1 MRLTTLRRAASL
13 AIACLLASA
22 AFVYAD
28 TIPADGDMV
37 LDGNQGFVSLGEF
50 APGATVTTSASFA
63 LTCASLNH
71 AMPGQTIRLELSG
84 LTVPTGG
91 SATATSTTIGPV
103 PADWTAVGEG
113 CPYPAPRLVSNA
125 LSNITLKMPSKPGVG
140 YIYTLMFGRIGGTGL
155 SGITAVSFEVDVV
168 ANTPPVLSVPSAL
181 TAEATGP
188 TGATVTYAATA
199 VDAEDNPDPTPT
211 CTPASGAVFPLGTTT
226 VACSV
231 TDAGGIKVNGSF
243 TITVSDTKA
252 PVLALPGNMTAEAT
266 SAAGASV
273 TFATSASDVVDG
285 SVAVSCDHGSG
296 ATFALGVTT
305 VHCSAA
311 DAAGNST
318 SGTFTVTV
326 VDTTAPT
333 LVLPADQSAEATS
346 AAGASVSFV
355 TSASDTVDGSVSVA
369 CDHAS
374 GDTFALGA
382 TTVSCSAADA
392 AGNAASGTF
401 NVTVGDTTA
410 PTLVLPD
417 DQTAEATSAAG
428 ASVSFATSASDT
440 NDGSVSVA
448 CDHASGDTFALGATT
463 VSCSAADAAGNTASG
478 TFNVT
483 VGDTTDPTLVGMP
496 GNISVMTSNPAGRA
510 VSYTPP
516 TATDTADPHPGV
528 ACSRASGSMFKV
540 GSTDVTCTATDARG
554 NSRSAGFTVT
564 VGYNAPPADVAWSA
578 RWGEPVAGSPAMLST
593 NTSRNIPIKVRMFA
607 DGVERSTGSA
617 SLRIMTCGGDTAL
630 VVPLDWGSGRWNGH
644 LDTSLVGPGCFIA
657 WATLN
662 GNDAGSF
669 ALDVRGPDPA
679 KNPAGSPAAATAPVD
694 SKTDKVKP
702 NKK

>member
-28 TIPADGDMV
+28 TIPADGDLVMT
-37 LDGNQGFVSLGEF
+37 GNQGFVSLGEF
-50 APGATVTTSASFA
+50 APGETVTTSASFA

-71 AMPGQTIRLELSG
+71 AMPGQTITIEPSG
-84 LTVPTGG
+84 YTVPTGG

-103 PADWTAVGEG
+103 PADWTAAGEG
-113 CPYPAPRLVSNA
+113 CPFPAPRLVSNGV
-125 LSNITLKMPSKPGVG
+125 SNITLKMPAKPALG
-140 YIYTLMFGRIGGTGL
+140 YIFTVMYGRIGGSGL
-155 SGITAVSFEVDVV
+155 SGVTAVSFEVDVV

-252 PVLALPGNMTAEAT
+252 PVLALPANMTAEAT

-273 TFATSASDVVDG
+273 TFATSASDTVDG
-285 SVAVSCDHGSG
+285 SVAVSCNHGSG
-296 ATFALGVTT
+296 DTFALGVTT
-305 VHCSAA
+305 VICSAA

-318 SGTFTVTV
+318 SGSFTVTV
-326 VDTTAPT
+326 ADRTAPT
-333 LVLPADQSAEATS
+333 LVLPANQTAVATS
-346 AAGASVSFV
+346 AAGASVSFA

-382 TTVSCSAADA
+382 TTVSCSASDA
-392 AGNAASGTF
+392 AGNTASGTF

-410 PTLVLPD
+410 PTLVLPA

-440 NDGSVSVA
+440 VDGSVAVA
-448 CDHASGDTFALGATT
+448 CDHASGDIFALGATT
-463 VSCSAADAAGNTASG
+463 VSCSAADSAGNSASG

-483 VGDTTDPTLVGMP
+483 VADTTGPTLVGMP
-496 GNISVMTSNPAGRA
+496 DNISVTTSNAGGRA

-516 TATDTADPHPGV
+516 TATDAADSSPSVG
-528 ACSRASGSMFKV
+528 CSPASGSTFAV
-540 GSTDVTCTATDARG
+540 GSTDVTCTATDASG
-554 NSRSAGFTVT
+554 NSTSAGFTVK
-564 VGYNAPPADVAWSA
+564 VGYSAPPADVAWTV
-578 RWGEPVAGSPAMLST
+578 RWGEPVAGSPAALST

-607 DGVERSTGSA
+607 DGVEQMTGSA
-617 SLRIMTCGGDTAL
+617 SLRIVACGGDTAL
-630 VVPLDWGSGRWNGH
+630 VVPLTWGSGRWGGH
-644 LDTSLVGPGCFIA
+644 LDTSLLKPGCYVA
-657 WATLN
+657 VATLN

-679 KNPAGSPAAATAPVD
+679 KNPAATPATTTAPAD
-694 SKTDKVKP
+694 PKTDKVKP
-702 NKK
+702 TKK